1 LPSKSD
7 SEREAGVNNQVLL
20 DKLSEYLMV
29 EQCGWQLY
37 RVVSE
42 RATDPEL
49 QAPYQEFGQETDR
62 HRTILTGLIRDLGGD
77 PDYVS
82 PTARLA
88 QAKSEA
94 LLGSALVSGPL
105 SEAEREANDLENV
118 LLAETKDHADWEL
131 LGQLADQLPNGKPRT
146 AIEAAVAEVG
156 PQEDEHLGW
165 AQTKLAELGLKAIMG
180 ETPPPDPDRLD
191 QCVIQPELKIKEI
204 HAAPI
209 DKRNLLDGAKLPPAQ
224 ETPIARTSSGA

>member
-1 LPSKSD
+1 M
-7 SEREAGVNNQVLL
+7 NNQVLL
-20 DKLSEYLMV
+20 DKLSEFLMV

-37 RVVSE
+37 RVVGA

-49 QAPYQEFGQETDR
+49 QARYQEFGQETDR

-94 LLGSALVSGPL
+94 LLASALVSGPL
-105 SEAEREANDLENV
+105 STEELEASDLENV

-131 LGQLADQLPNGKPRT
+131 LGQLAEQLPNGKTKT
-146 AIEAAVAEVG
+146 AIEAAVAEVE
-156 PQEDEHLGW
+156 PQEDEHLEW
-165 AQTKLAELGLKAIMG
+165 AQTKLAALGLRALMD
-180 ETPPPDPDRLD
+180 EAPPDPERLD
-191 QCVIQPELKIKEI
+191 RCVIQPELKIKQV
-204 HAAPI
+204 HAAPM
-209 DKRNLLDGAKLPPAQ
+209 DKRSLAEGAKLPAAQ
-224 ETPIARTSSGA
+224 PTPTSRTSPAKVR

>member
-1 LPSKSD
+1 M
-7 SEREAGVNNQVLL
+7 NNEVLL
-20 DKLSEYLMV
+20 DKLSEFLMV

-37 RVVSE
+37 RVMAD
-42 RATDPEL
+42 RTGDPEL
-49 QAPYQEFGQETDR
+49 KNRYEEFGRETDR

-94 LLGSALVSGPL
+94 LLASALAAGPL
-105 SEAEREANDLENV
+105 SDAERKANDLENV

-131 LGQLADQLPNGKPRT
+131 LGQLAEQLPNGKTKT
-146 AIEAAVAEVG
+146 AIEAAVAEVE

-165 AQTKLAELGLKAIMG
+165 AQTKLATLGLQAIMG
-180 ETPPPDPDRLD
+180 ETSPPDPERLGRV
-191 QCVIQPELKIKEI
+191 VIEPDLAIKQI
-204 HAAPI
+204 HAAPM
-209 DKRNLLDGAKLPPAQ
+209 DKHTLLEGAKLPATEPA
-224 ETPIARTSSGA
+224 PASRTSPSKVR

>member
-1 LPSKSD
+1 
-7 SEREAGVNNQVLL
+7 VNNEVLL
-20 DKLSEYLMV
+20 DKLSEFLMV

-37 RVVSE
+37 RVVGE

-49 QAPYQEFGQETDR
+49 RARYQEFGQETDR

-77 PDYVS
+77 PDHVS

-88 QAKSEA
+88 QRKSES
-94 LLGSALVSGPL
+94 LLASALVAGPL

-118 LLAETKDHADWEL
+118 VLAETKDHADWEL
-131 LGQLADQLPNGKPRT
+131 LGRLAEQLPNGKARK

-165 AQTKLAELGLKAIMG
+165 AQTKLAELDLKAIMDQ
-180 ETPPPDPDRLD
+180 PPPDPERLGRV
-191 QCVIQPELKIKEI
+191 VIEPDLAIKEV

-209 DKRNLLDGAKLPPAQ
+209 DRRSLSDGAKLPSAQ
-224 ETPIARTSSGA
+224 PTPTSRTSPGA

>member
-1 LPSKSD
+1 
-7 SEREAGVNNQVLL
+7 VNNEVLL
-20 DKLSEYLMV
+20 DKLSEFLMV

-37 RVVSE
+37 RVVGE

-49 QAPYQEFGQETDR
+49 QARDQEFGHETDR

-77 PDYVS
+77 PNYVS

-94 LLGSALVSGPL
+94 LLASALVSGPL
-105 SEAEREANDLENV
+105 SEAEREANDLGNV

-131 LGQLADQLPNGKPRT
+131 LGQLAEQLPNGRLARRSRRPWPRSVPRRTSIWAGRRPSWPSSTSRRSWTSPARPRT
-146 AIEAAVAEVG
+146 ARPG
-156 PQEDEHLGW
+156 GQRTD
-165 AQTKLAELGLKAIMG
+165 LA
-180 ETPPPDPDRLD
+180 
-191 QCVIQPELKIKEI
+191 IKEI

-209 DKRNLLDGAKLPPAQ
+209 DKRSLSDGAKLPSVQ
-224 ETPIARTSSGA
+224 ETPTSRTSPGA

>member
-1 LPSKSD
+1 
-7 SEREAGVNNQVLL
+7 VNNQVLL
-20 DKLSEYLMV
+20 DKLSEFLMV

-37 RVVSE
+37 RVVGE

-49 QAPYQEFGQETDR
+49 QARYQEFGRETDR

-105 SEAEREANDLENV
+105 GEAEREANDLENV

-131 LGQLADQLPNGKPRT
+131 LGKLADQLPNGKTKT
-146 AIEAAVAEVG
+146 AIEAAVAEVE

-165 AQTKLAELGLKAIMG
+165 AQTKLAELGLRAIT
-180 ETPPPDPDRLD
+180 EEPPPDPRRLGRV
-191 QCVIQPELKIKEI
+191 VIEPDLKMKEV

-209 DKRNLLDGAKLPPAQ
+209 DKRSLAEGAKLPAAQ
-224 ETPIARTSSGA
+224 KTPTSRTSSGP

>member
-1 LPSKSD
+1 
-7 SEREAGVNNQVLL
+7 VNNEVLL
-20 DKLSEYLMV
+20 DKLSEFLMV

-37 RVVSE
+37 RVVGE
-42 RATDPEL
+42 RTTDPEL
-49 QAPYQEFGQETDR
+49 QARYQEFGQETDR

-77 PDYVS
+77 SDYVS

-88 QAKSEA
+88 QLKSEA
-94 LLGSALVSGPL
+94 LLASALVSGPL
-105 SEAEREANDLENV
+105 SEAEREADDLENV

-131 LGQLADQLPNGKPRT
+131 LGQLVDQLPNGKARM

-165 AQTKLAELGLKAIMG
+165 AQTKLATLGLQAIMDQ
-180 ETPPPDPDRLD
+180 PPPDPERLGRV
-191 QCVIQPELKIKEI
+191 VIEPDLAIKEI

-209 DKRNLLDGAKLPPAQ
+209 DKRSLSDGAKLPPSVQQ
-224 ETPIARTSSGA
+224 ETPTSRTSPKA

>member
-1 LPSKSD
+1 M
-7 SEREAGVNNQVLL
+7 NNEVLL
-20 DKLSEYLMV
+20 DKLSEFLMV

-37 RVVSE
+37 RVMAD
-42 RATDPEL
+42 RTGDPEL
-49 QAPYQEFGQETDR
+49 KNRYEEFGRETDR

-94 LLGSALVSGPL
+94 LLASALVSGPL

-131 LGQLADQLPNGKPRT
+131 LGQLAEQLPSGKART
-146 AIEAAVAEVG
+146 AIEAAVAEVE

-165 AQTKLAELGLKAIMG
+165 AQTKLTELGLQMLLEAS
-180 ETPPPDPDRLD
+180 PPDPERLGRI
-191 QCVIQPELKIKEI
+191 VIEPDLRLKEV

-209 DKRNLLDGAKLPPAQ
+209 DKRSLSEGAKLPSTQ
-224 ETPIARTSSGA
+224 ETPTSRTSSEAGATPH

>member
-1 LPSKSD
+1 M
-7 SEREAGVNNQVLL
+7 NNQVLL
-20 DKLSEYLMV
+20 DKLSEFLMV

-37 RVVSE
+37 RVVGE

-49 QAPYQEFGQETDR
+49 QARYQEFGQETDR
-62 HRTILTGLIRDLGGD
+62 HRTILTGLIGDLGGD

-82 PTARLA
+82 PTARVA
-88 QAKSEA
+88 QVKSEA
-94 LLGSALVSGPL
+94 LLQSALVSGPL
-105 SEAEREANDLENV
+105 SEAEREASDLENV

-131 LGQLADQLPNGKPRT
+131 LGQLAEQLPSGKART
-146 AIEAAVAEVG
+146 AIEAAVAEVE

-180 ETPPPDPDRLD
+180 ETPPPDPERLGRV
-191 QCVIQPELKIKEI
+191 VIEPDLAIKEI

-209 DKRNLLDGAKLPPAQ
+209 DKRSLSEGAKLPSAQ
-224 ETPIARTSSGA
+224 ETPTSRTSPGA

>member
-1 LPSKSD
+1 M
-7 SEREAGVNNQVLL
+7 NNEVLL
-20 DKLSEYLMV
+20 DKLSEFLMV

-37 RVVSE
+37 RVVGE
-42 RATDPEL
+42 RATAPEL
-49 QAPYQEFGQETDR
+49 KERYEEFGRETDR

-94 LLGSALVSGPL
+94 LLQSALVSGPL
-105 SEAEREANDLENV
+105 STEELEASDLENV

-131 LGQLADQLPNGKPRT
+131 LGQLAEQLPTGKARA

-156 PQEDEHLGW
+156 PEEDEHLEW
-165 AQTKLAELGLKAIMG
+165 AQTKLATLSLQAVMG
-180 ETPPPDPDRLD
+180 QTSPPPPDRLD
-191 QCVIQPELKIKEI
+191 ECVIQPELKVKQI
-204 HAAPI
+204 HPAPMDRRSLLEPAKVPAAEP
-209 DKRNLLDGAKLPPAQ
+209 
-224 ETPIARTSSGA
+224 TPTSRTSPAKAR